1 MQRCS
6 GSLIIREVQI
16 EATMIYH
23 LSPIRLGKCGG
34 KCEMTA
40 HSVDK
45 AVGKLV
51 LSHITDRNQ
60 NWCNPFTGEL
70 ANI

>member
-1 MQRCS
+1 
-6 GSLIIREVQI
+6 
-16 EATMIYH
+16 
-23 LSPIRLGKCGG
+23 
-34 KCEMTA
+34 MTA